1 MNTEKG
7 VAMNRRKLFEWG
19 GIAASVMLIA
29 FGIGSIAVGA
39 WGINTVR
46 DNLAAEN
53 IVGTED
59 SSIPGQKVDT
69 GSEARAFAAVMRR
82 HALEATD
89 GQTYAEMGRF
99 LDENGNQTSDE
110 AQAAKDPQTGR
121 PVENTARNIW
131 VTQTALA
138 TALNVAYLGERIGV
152 FGIIM
157 GVALVLIGI
166 GFLVLTLGGAL
177 RERDAAAAAAAA
189 SQPAPT
195 S

>member
-1 MNTEKG
+1 MT
-7 VAMNRRKLFEWG
+7 RRKLFEWG
-19 GIAASVMLIA
+19 GVAASIMLILI
-29 FGIGSIAVGA
+29 GIGSIAVGA

-46 DNLAAEN
+46 DNLAQEN

-69 GSEARAFAAVMRR
+69 GSEARAFAAVMRK
-82 HALEATD
+82 HALEASD

-110 AQAAKDPQTGR
+110 AAAAKDPETGR
-121 PVENTARNIW
+121 PVENQARNLW

-152 FGIIM
+152 FGIVM

-166 GFLVLTLGGAL
+166 GFLVLTMGGAL
-177 RERDAAAAAAAA
+177 REREPAAAHAAA
-189 SQPAPT
+189 T
-195 S
+195 G